1 MKYFKKFLNFW
12 KPYTL
17 GFVKELLLVLILS
30 FFWVSFT
37 SATNTFL
44 NNFENYL
51 IATWYV
57 ENTRTSN
64 TAFTIYE
71 NTDQVDEN
79 FCLKIKNFSWN
90 ANSNRAF
97 IYWWWTQP
105 NNSTLSVQVFT
116 PYYWLDWNF
125 FCSWWNKQYFNVV
138 AYAQTSFDYEIY
150 DLWSFLN
157 ANNNNYTS
165 LQCQTEYN
173 LIPIEDV
180 TKNYCEVNFDLIDPL
195 DCPSSPSWSGDVS
208 RSALYIDNVQYS
220 GSPNI
225 YININDLLEY
235 SMTYVSGSA
244 VVDVNGYSYDT
255 WYMADILTIQEYH
268 PTTEDFT
275 TSFVSFL
282 TFALPYVVVILF
294 VVFVRK
300 LIRKIFKF

>member
-1 MKYFKKFLNFW
+1 MKYFKKFVL
-12 KPYTL
+12 L
-17 GFVKELLLVLILS
+17 GIFALC
-30 FFWVSFT
+30 WVCFCN
-37 SATNTFL
+37 AEVITFS
-44 NNFENYL
+44 NWGWGS
-51 IATWYV
+51 IA
-57 ENTRTSN
+57 SN
-64 TAFTIYE
+64 STFTINPNSCILFTNPSCASKSKFFDTNNNEITATKSTYALIC
-71 NTDQVDEN
+71 NTYNTNITYQN
-79 FCLKIKNFSWN
+79 TYTSSCSTYYFSWLL
-90 ANSNRAF
+90 
-97 IYWWWTQP
+97 TQI
-105 NNSTLSVQVFT
+105 Q
-116 PYYWLDWNF
+116 
-125 FCSWWNKQYFNVV
+125 
-138 AYAQTSFDYEIY
+138 
-150 DLWSFLN
+150 DLKTCPTCPDQ
-157 ANNNNYTS
+157 YTS

-220 GSPNI
+220 GAPNI

-244 VVDVNGYSYDT
+244 VIDVNGYSYDT

-268 PTTEDFT
+268 PTSEDFT